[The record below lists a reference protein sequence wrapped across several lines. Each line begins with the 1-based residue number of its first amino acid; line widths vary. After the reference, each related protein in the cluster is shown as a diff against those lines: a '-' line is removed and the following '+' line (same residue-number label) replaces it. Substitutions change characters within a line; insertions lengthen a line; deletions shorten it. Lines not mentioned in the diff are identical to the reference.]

1 MLYEGNDI
9 YEVSYKAA
17 YALFT
22 QKDMIIKLDCN
33 NRKWRFYIKIE
44 EEEKLNLYDS
54 HYKFEEDDIVQYFR
68 MYKEPRII
76 SQIKLMII
84 MYSKIFKGMRED
96 ELWDLTLNTLK
107 NNGVNLSDRKNRK
120 SLFSKVKSSIS
131 REENF
136 ISIFNPNKYDGER
149 INKNIKFLEKKIP
162 DNYILSLYN

>member
-136 ISIFNPNKYDGER
+136 IFIFNPNKYDGER